1 MVNSAKSSKL
11 YRSLFRN
18 EHERLSDLPGSTKS
32 PPHSSLENPYQNLSD
47 TTVPLAALKTTETEL
62 QQRWQHKLENFF
74 PLWFHAHT
82 ERNIY
87 LWRHGLSIGDEAL
100 FDFWVDVAALIKK
113 REKKLLLDADNS
125 SGSSDASAL
134 QENPLTNPQWSSE
147 TSEVDTNTLIEEEL
161 RYLNDLHGTFNKI
174 ASHIHALSVATCMIN
189 PSGAELVILPFKRP
203 ARTE

>member
-32 PPHSSLENPYQNLSD
+32 PLHFSLENPYQNLSD
-47 TTVPLAALKTTETEL
+47 TTVPLAALKTTEVEL

-100 FDFWVDVAALIKK
+100 FEFWVDVAVLIKK
-113 REKKLLLDADNS
+113 REKKLNLDADASSS
-125 SGSSDASAL
+125 SGEASPRG
-134 QENPLTNPQWSSE
+134 NPLINPQWASE
-147 TSEVDTNTLIEEEL
+147 PSEADANTLIKEEL
-161 RYLNDLHGTFNKI
+161 RYLNDLHGTFKKI
-174 ASHIHALSVATCMIN
+174 APHIHALGVATSITN
-189 PSGAELVILPFKRP
+189 PSGAEVVILPFKRQ
-203 ARTE
+203 ARAE